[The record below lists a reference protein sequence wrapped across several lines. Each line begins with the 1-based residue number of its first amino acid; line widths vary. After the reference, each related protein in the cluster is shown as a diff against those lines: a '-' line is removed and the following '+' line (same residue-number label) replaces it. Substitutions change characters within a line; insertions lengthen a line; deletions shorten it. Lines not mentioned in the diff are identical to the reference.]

1 MPAAPIII
9 AIDGP
14 AASGK
19 GVIARALAAHFG
31 FAHLDTGLL
40 YRAVGWE
47 LRDTPQP
54 SPTQAEQAA
63 RRVRESGTAALAE
76 RESLLRSE
84 DISLR
89 ASQIAQLPEVRAQLR
104 ALQREFAQHPPDN
117 APGAVIEG
125 RDIATVI
132 CPDAPVKLYVRASLE
147 ARARRRLLDAQRA
160 AEADGSAPAPTL
172 AAIRADLQTRDT
184 RDTTRAAAP
193 LRRADSALLLDNSKL
208 SIQESIDRS
217 IEMCEAQMRAA
228 RVSHPSTAEKPA
240 HQRGK
245 QQT

>member
-1 MPAAPIII
+1 MPAPLII

-19 GVIARALAAHFG
+19 GVIARALAEHFG

-40 YRAVGWE
+40 YRAVAWE
-47 LRDTPQP
+47 LRDTPHP

-63 RRVRESGTAALAE
+63 RRLRESGIADLPQ
-76 RESLLRSE
+76 RESLLRRE
-84 DISLR
+84 DISLL
-89 ASQIAQLPEVRAQLR
+89 ASQVAQLPAVRAQLR
-104 ALQREFAQHPPDN
+104 ALQREFAEHPPGN

-132 CPDAPVKLYVRASLE
+132 CPDAPVKLYVQAGLE

-160 AEADGSAPAPTL
+160 AEADDTAPAPSL

-184 RDTTRAAAP
+184 RDTTRSTAP

-208 SIQESIDRS
+208 SIQESIVRS

-228 RVSHPSTAEKPA
+228 RASHPSKAATTAQ
-240 HQRGK
+240 QRGK